1 MEKKGPELDEMGQP
15 VWWHHHGTKMKFQ
28 KMDSIEGKWVVIRG
42 SAAEVRVMKITDNQF
57 IVKYRI
63 DHGALTEINGLIN
76 FTKPELMAAFLG
88 VPHVDEYDGYSKWLL
103 DRFGGDIARQ
113 RTFIRWRSFLN
124 IPGPGTG
131 HDGDANVSIK
141 IESDIAETIHALI
154 K

>member
-63 DHGALTEINGLIN
+63 DHGALTEIQGLIGMD
-76 FTKPELMAAFLG
+76 KPELTAAFLG
-88 VPHVDEYDGYSKWLL
+88 VPHVDEYDRYSQWLL
-103 DRFGGDIARQ
+103 ERFGGTVARQ
-113 RTFIRWRSFLN
+113 RGFIRWNSFLN

-141 IESDIAETIHALI
+141 IDTEIAEAIFGLV